1 MNLDDV
7 YTDLE
12 KSSEKAIEVFRKNLA
27 RLRTGRANL
36 ALLDG
41 IKVDYYGQQSPL
53 NQVAT
58 LSIPEPRQI
67 LIQPWDISSAGD
79 IEKAIIASDLGLT
92 PQNQGKVIR
101 IILPELTEERRRD
114 LAKVVKKRTE
124 EAKISLRHHRKDS
137 IDMLKEME
145 KDKDITEDDLHQGQ
159 KKVQEIIDKFTVL
172 SNEISQIKEKE
183 IMEI

>member
-1 MNLDDV
+1 MDLDEIYD
-7 YTDLE
+7 DLKSGGE
-12 KSSEKAIEVFRKNLA
+12 KTLESLRRDLA

-41 IKVDYYGQQSPL
+41 IKVNYYGQQSAL
-53 NQVAT
+53 NQVAS

-67 LIQPWDISSAGD
+67 LIQPWDQTAIGD

-114 LAKVVKKRTE
+114 LAKVVKKRNE
-124 EAKISLRHHRKDS
+124 ESKIAMRHHRKEAMDF
-137 IDMLKEME
+137 LKEME
-145 KDKDITEDDLHQGQ
+145 KDKEITEDEHHKAQ
-159 KKVQEIIDKFTVL
+159 KKVQDIVDEYSKHSDEIAAL
-172 SNEISQIKEKE
+172 KEKE
-183 IMEI
+183 ILEI

>member
-12 KSSEKAIEVFRKNLA
+12 ESSEKAIEVFRKVLA

-41 IKVDYYGQQSPL
+41 IKVNHYGQQSPL
-53 NQVAT
+53 NQMAT
-58 LSIPEPRQI
+58 MSIPEPRQI

-124 EAKISLRHHRKDS
+124 EAKINLRHHRKDS

-145 KDKDITEDDLHQGQ
+145 KDKDITEDDLHRGQ
-159 KKVQEIIDKFTVL
+159 KKVQEIVDKFSAL
-172 SNEISQIKEKE
+172 SDEISQTKEKE